1 MHLKLRGEQGELHV
15 VDSGRDG
22 PAALFIHSSAGNAT
36 HWASQME
43 ALCSRYRV
51 VAVDLRGHGESD
63 SPLNGDYSVEA
74 LSADV
79 GRVIAE
85 LELAPCVLV
94 GHSMGGIVALNYAAH
109 HPEAVT
115 CLFLLDPGNDARHL
129 SGEQKQALVRAMRE
143 NYQETSEGYWQT
155 LIGSDEG
162 VRPRLMNDLH
172 AASPEAM
179 RGEMQA
185 MFDYDPLP
193 ALDDFKNP
201 VFCLVAKST
210 QSPSS
215 LHVLRPELPHEVIA
229 DAGHWLQL
237 SRPARVTQ
245 AIQNFLA
252 ELVDDPKEE
261 G

>member
-1 MHLKLRGEQGELHV
+1 MHRKLRGRQGELHV
-15 VDSGRDG
+15 VDYGRDG
-22 PAALFIHSSAGNAT
+22 PATFFIHSSAGNVT

-43 ALCSRYRV
+43 ALSSRYRV

-63 SPLNGDYSVEA
+63 SPMNGDYSVKA

-79 GRVIAE
+79 GQVIDE

-94 GHSMGGIVALNYAAH
+94 GHSMGGIVALDYAAH
-109 HPEAVT
+109 HPEAVKG
-115 CLFLLDPGNDARHL
+115 LFLLDPGNDSRHL

-155 LIGSDEG
+155 LIGTNEG
-162 VRPRLMNDLH
+162 VRTRLMNDLH

-193 ALDDFKNP
+193 ALDELKNP
-201 VFCLVAKST
+201 MFCLVAKST

-215 LHVLRPELPHEVIA
+215 LHLLRPDLPHEVV
-229 DAGHWLQL
+229 DDTGHWLQL
-237 SRPARVTQ
+237 SQPARVTQ

-252 ELVDDPKEE
+252 ELLDDPKEE